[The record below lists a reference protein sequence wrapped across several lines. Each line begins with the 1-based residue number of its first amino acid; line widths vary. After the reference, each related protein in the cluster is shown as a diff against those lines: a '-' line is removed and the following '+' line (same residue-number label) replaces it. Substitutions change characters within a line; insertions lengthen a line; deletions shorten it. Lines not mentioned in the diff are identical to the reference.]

1 MTKWKPYET
10 RIDKNAGKN
19 SKSEKKQV
27 CSNGLKRLDSNT
39 EIFECEE
46 HNHLQNT
53 LPETPEWKYFPTS
66 FMKKAQS
73 EPKRN
78 ETDGKL

>member
-1 MTKWKPYET
+1 MNINLTLF
-10 RIDKNAGKN
+10 
-19 SKSEKKQV
+19 KKY
-27 CSNGLKRLDSNT
+27 
-39 EIFECEE
+39 
-46 HNHLQNT
+46 NHLQNT
-53 LPETPEWKYFPTS
+53 LPETTKWKYFHTS